1 MIAGVA
7 KSGTTTRG
15 VIASNRRARFNYH
28 LDETFEAGLV
38 LAGWEVK
45 SLRAGQAQLADAY
58 VFVRDGEG
66 WLAGAH
72 IMPLVSASTHV
83 QADPTRD
90 RKLLLHAREL
100 SRISVAVAQKGF
112 TCIATSLYWKDQRV
126 KCRDCAG
133 QGQAATRQARG
144 RQGAGL
150 ETTAG
155 APLQTQRLARVAERR
170 SRRSAG
176 VNPIA
181 VPSARCVD
189 AATAAGTT

>member
-7 KSGTTTRG
+7 QRGTTTPG

-58 VFVRDGEG
+58 VFVRDGEA

-72 IMPLVSASTHV
+72 IMPLASASTHV

-126 KCRDCAG
+126 KCRIALAKGKRQHDKR
-133 QGQAATRQARG
+133 AAVRERDWKRQ
-144 RQGAGL
+144 Q
-150 ETTAG
+150 E
-155 APLQTQRLARVAERR
+155 RLFK
-170 SRRSAG
+170 RSA
-176 VNPIA
+176 
-181 VPSARCVD
+181 
-189 AATAAGTT
+189 